1 MYKYYYCNQIDDN
14 FFNNKIALDKL
25 PHLIKKYELKHL
37 GPIKEYWIN
46 NVLIIS
52 NKKDIKFFKIIDKEI
67 KYEKNYLIQEY
78 ISKNCSPFN
87 FNNVHLE
94 EEYILYE
101 NTLNN
106 IKIILKK
113 YEDYITLE
121 FETVNLINID
131 NFLYYIII

>member
-14 FFNNKIALDKL
+14 FFNNKIAFDELS
-25 PHLIKKYELKHL
+25 HLIKKYELKL
-37 GPIKEYWIN
+37 ISQIKEYWIN

-67 KYEKNYLIQEY
+67 KYENNYLIQEY
-78 ISKNCSPFN
+78 ISKNCISFN
-87 FNNVHLE
+87 FKNVHLE
-94 EEYILYE
+94 DEYILYE

-131 NFLYYIII
+131 NFLYYNII

>member
-1 MYKYYYCNQIDDN
+1 MYKYYYCNQIDDD
-14 FFNNKIALDKL
+14 FFNNKISLDKF
-25 PHLIKKYELKHL
+25 PHLIKKYELKL
-37 GPIKEYWIN
+37 ISQIKEYWIN

-67 KYEKNYLIQEY
+67 TYENNYLIQEY

-87 FNNVHLE
+87 FKNVHLE
-94 EEYILYE
+94 DEYILYE

>member
-1 MYKYYYCNQIDDN
+1 MYKYYYCRQIDDN
-14 FFNNKIALDKL
+14 FFNNKISLDKL
-25 PHLIKKYELKHL
+25 SHLIKKYELELL
-37 GPIKEYWIN
+37 GTIKEYWIN

-67 KYEKNYLIQEY
+67 KYENNYLIQEY

-131 NFLYYIII
+131 NFLYYNII

>member
-1 MYKYYYCNQIDDN
+1 MYKYYYCNQIDDD
-14 FFNNKIALDKL
+14 FFNNKISLDKL
-25 PHLIKKYELKHL
+25 SHLIKKYELKL
-37 GPIKEYWIN
+37 MGPIKEYWIN

-67 KYEKNYLIQEY
+67 TYENNYLIQEY

-87 FNNVHLE
+87 FKNVHLE
-94 EEYILYE
+94 DEYILYE